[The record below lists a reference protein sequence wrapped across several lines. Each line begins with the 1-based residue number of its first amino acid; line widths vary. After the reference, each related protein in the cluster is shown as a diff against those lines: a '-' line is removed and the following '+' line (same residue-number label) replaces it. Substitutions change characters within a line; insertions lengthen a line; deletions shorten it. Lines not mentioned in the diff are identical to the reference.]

1 MCPLRIRG
9 DGGPY
14 NRSPQR
20 LSTPEP
26 RGTKNA
32 PNWAFTLARAYCVH
46 VTASLKLRPLPLLA
60 ASSWEIDGA
69 GEGNRTRDLR
79 ITSAPLYQ
87 LSYAGP
93 QSLRKCYVISSGCA
107 CQSTT
112 RRCRGAHRH
121 YPHSCE
127 RLRAF
132 ALGSKA
138 SLLLGAAVHK
148 NGADDGI
155 RTRDSRLGKPLPYH
169 WATSA
174 RKASRLHS

>member
-1 MCPLRIRG
+1 MRRARPPRQDSEHQG
-9 DGGPY
+9 DGK
-14 NRSPQR
+14 Q
-20 LSTPEP
+20 
-26 RGTKNA
+26 KNA
-32 PNWAFTLARAYCVH
+32 LAGRSCCAVQIPCVPENWESRLMPSV
-46 VTASLKLRPLPLLA
+46 A
-60 ASSWEIDGA
+60 ASSCEENGA

-174 RKASRLHS
+174 RKALRPQS

>member
-93 QSLRKCYVISSGCA
+93 QNLRKCYVISSAGV
-107 CQSTT
+107 CQSTLN
-112 RRCRGAHRH
+112 RGTASIYSRKEELRSCSVVLEYCSCLGCWRH
-121 YPHSCE
+121 ISSVQLSP
-127 RLRAF
+127 
-132 ALGSKA
+132 
-138 SLLLGAAVHK
+138 V
-148 NGADDGI
+148 I
-155 RTRDSRLGKPLPYH
+155 
-169 WATSA
+169 
-174 RKASRLHS
+174 